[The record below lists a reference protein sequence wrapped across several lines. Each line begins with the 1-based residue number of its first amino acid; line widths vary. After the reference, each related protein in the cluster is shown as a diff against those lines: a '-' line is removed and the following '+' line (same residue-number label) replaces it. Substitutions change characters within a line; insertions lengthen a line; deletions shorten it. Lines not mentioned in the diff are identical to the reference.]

1 MVVGKARKLLKAIKA
16 AANDDDDPCSN
27 TLGQPKFRALE
38 GAANDDDLADPGVK
52 AIECAATDDDPCKAY
67 SYFNNLGEPN
77 FRASRSPPTLDRS

>member
-16 AANDDDDPCSN
+16 AANDDDPCSN

-38 GAANDDDLADPGVK
+38 GVANDDDLAEPGVK
-52 AIECAATDDDPCKAY
+52 AIVCAATDDDPCKAY
-67 SYFNNLGEPN
+67 SYFNTMREPN

>member
-16 AANDDDDPCSN
+16 AANDDDPCSN

-38 GAANDDDLADPGVK
+38 GVANDDDLADPGVK

-67 SYFNNLGEPN
+67 SYFNTLREPN
-77 FRASRSPPTLDRS
+77 FRASRSPSDP